1 MRWRWDQGR
10 LEYFKFDSIVAI
22 AKVLCELEGVHLNS
36 KTDLLRS
43 PLETQTGLPFA
54 PSHYKVWRNYARVF
68 QCSMLAT
75 SVANKLVTTDICKKI
90 IDNEKPLMPDEY
102 LNFVFSH
109 FLLPF
114 PAFDDY
120 CVKGPVTYPF
130 ISIIKFLMARYE
142 SGCTLDDLFAYVV
155 GNNCSGLEGLDHYC
169 HLKATTR
176 KPLGDE
182 KRQVREMLSFMGQVS
197 YLKWFDKRIFIDS
210 SDFNSI
216 LKAVSPFTR
225 GRRRQDAHEEFFSL
239 TSLPHNI
246 PAKFDIVLN
255 DRIITPFSVREG
267 GKTFVTHGKLERSP
281 LVRKKF
287 FEKEPLVKC
296 DACLMK
302 TQERY
307 PWTNNILELHHILPL
322 SATLNVN
329 GTTTVLDD
337 LVPLCP
343 SCHKS
348 IHIFY
353 RLKLNEWDVLDF
365 SSKKMA
371 KDVYAMAKG
380 AIRV

>member
-10 LEYFKFDSIVAI
+10 LEYFKFDNIVAI
-22 AKVLCELEGVHLNS
+22 AKVLCELEGVRLNS

-43 PLETQTGLPFA
+43 PLEKQTGLPFA

-68 QCSMLAT
+68 ECSMLAT
-75 SVANKLVTTDICKKI
+75 SVANQVVTTDLCKKI
-90 IDNEKPLMPDEY
+90 VDHEKPLMPDEY

-120 CVKGPVTYPF
+120 CVKDPITYPF
-130 ISIIKFLMARYE
+130 ISIIKFLMAHYE

-155 GNNCSGLEGLDHYC
+155 GNNCSGLEGLDHYSN
-169 HLKATTR
+169 LKATTR

-210 SDFNSI
+210 SDYNSI
-216 LKAVSPFTR
+216 LKAVSPFVR
-225 GRRRQDAHEEFFSL
+225 EKRKQNANEEFFSL
-239 TSLPHNI
+239 TSLPHNM
-246 PAKFDIVLN
+246 PSKFDIALN
-255 DRIITPFSVREG
+255 DRIVTPFSVREG

-287 FEKEPLVKC
+287 FEKCPLIIC

-307 PWTNNILELHHILPL
+307 PWTTNILELHHILPL

-329 GTTTVLDD
+329 GTTTALDD

-348 IHIFY
+348 IHIYY
-353 RLKLNEWDVLDF
+353 RFKLNEWAVDDF

-371 KDVYAMAKG
+371 RDVYVMAKE
-380 AIRV
+380 AVCV